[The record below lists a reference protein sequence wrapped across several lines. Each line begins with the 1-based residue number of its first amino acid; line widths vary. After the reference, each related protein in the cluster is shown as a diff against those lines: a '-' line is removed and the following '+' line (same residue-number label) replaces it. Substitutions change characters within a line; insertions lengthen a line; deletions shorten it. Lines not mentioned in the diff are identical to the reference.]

1 MDRFKALGV
10 PAEVIN
16 LLKKPPLLEG
26 ESSEEYLTLVLGLFE
41 KHHVSNTPEFL
52 LLKRY
57 ADCWWEM
64 ERLERMRALIINHW
78 IAKAPIALVKDHSPT
93 VYRDFDQN
101 LSRQYP
107 HGVDPA
113 LLHARATVLAS
124 DQKQLAYFDAQIAQR
139 QNDCEKILNLLG
151 AWKATHRASE
161 QNNDF

>member
-57 ADCWWEM
+57 ADCWWEI
-64 ERLERMRALIINHW
+64 ERLEGMRALIINHW
-78 IAKAPIALVKDHSPT
+78 AAKAPIALVKDHAPT
-93 VYRDFDQN
+93 VYKDFDQN
-101 LSRQYP
+101 LKRQYP
-107 HGVDPA
+107 RGLDPS

-124 DQKQLAYFDAQIAQR
+124 DQKQLAYFDSQIAQR
-139 QNDCEKILNLLG
+139 QNDCEKILNLLR
-151 AWKATHRASE
+151 AWKATRHASE
-161 QNNDF
+161 QNSDC

>member
-26 ESSEEYLTLVLGLFE
+26 ESSEEYFTLVLGLFE

-57 ADCWWEM
+57 ADCWWEI
-64 ERLERMRALIINHW
+64 ERLEGMRALIINHW
-78 IAKAPIALVKDHSPT
+78 AAKAPIALVKDHAPT
-93 VYRDFDQN
+93 VYKDFDQN
-101 LSRQYP
+101 LKRQYP
-107 HGVDPA
+107 RGLDPA

-124 DQKQLAYFDAQIAQR
+124 DQKQLAYFDAQIERR
-139 QNDCEKILNLLG
+139 QNYCEKILNLLE
-151 AWKATHRASE
+151 AWKATHRANE
-161 QNNDF
+161 QNKEA

>member
-57 ADCWWEM
+57 ADCWWEI
-64 ERLERMRALIINHW
+64 ERLKECALSSSTIGRP
-78 IAKAPIALVKDHSPT
+78 KPRSPWLRIT
-93 VYRDFDQN
+93 RPRFTKT
-101 LSRQYP
+101 S
-107 HGVDPA
+107 
-113 LLHARATVLAS
+113 
-124 DQKQLAYFDAQIAQR
+124 I
-139 QNDCEKILNLLG
+139 KI
-151 AWKATHRASE
+151 
-161 QNNDF
+161 